1 MNRFALSP
9 LNFDQLVQEIF
20 QPRFLDPGLTAT
32 AEKSLRKVPV
42 NIQEDDEKY
51 TLSFLTPGVPKEA
64 IRIDLDEKRMTVSYE
79 LTDEKNEEQE
89 DQANNRKVLKQ
100 EFQHYAFK
108 RSFSLNEHVDREAI
122 TAQQE
127 NGILTITLPKKE
139 EHKPEKKTI
148 LIA

>member
-64 IRIDLDEKRMTVSYE
+64 IRIDLDEK
-79 LTDEKNEEQE
+79 NEEQE

-108 RSFSLNEHVDREAI
+108 RSFSLNERVDREAI